1 MGSDKEIWNKIKN
14 VAFHGKRCYCGKAS
28 DKLQIK
34 HLIKYN
40 REEYGLYHPGNV
52 VPICSDCNKRGK
64 DEEGKHL
71 SWEAH
76 LRAVCQ
82 RNGDMD
88 SFDEKKSILYH
99 VEKGEFAYPKLSDNE
114 KHFIRVIAESLYN
127 NIMAETDNSLSLYAK
142 IIKAF
147 VNKGS

>member
-1 MGSDKEIWNKIKN
+1 MTQEEIKKEFAEVTGIN
-14 VAFHGKRCYCGKAS
+14 
-28 DKLQIK
+28 
-34 HLIKYN
+34 
-40 REEYGLYHPGNV
+40 
-52 VPICSDCNKRGK
+52 
-64 DEEGKHL
+64 EEGKHL

-88 SFDEKKSILYH
+88 NFDERKKYFRSRW
-99 VEKGEFAYPKLSDNE
+99 KGEFAYPKLLDN
-114 KHFIRVIAESLYN
+114 KKYFIRVIAESLYN
-127 NIMAETDNSLSLYAK
+127 NIMAETENSLSLYAK